1 MNLVMLIKY
10 GCATL
15 ILKSWFINEEFGKSQ
30 TRLLSVITHL
40 NAWLCFCHFSFKDK
54 WQSQIFCYFGTK
66 AKNFT
71 RAHWKNVKSTYDSSA
86 NDEAVD
92 QISKYLSTINW
103 LYLDIKQ
110 IKKKHFKTDISLHQC
125 FAHCFLISTNP
136 YAVGDDDWCQDHM
149 ELWIQDRFWDSLTS
163 HRHLTFFKDKMRKG
177 TSCSPVVFAGLHKWP
192 HVRSLW
198 WEKMSGLKKKPQ
210 KNTTLKRGNEDMKEN
225 WGIVYLRAVFIR
237 HATWNLHQPFLTTDI
252 NYINISKGVFQHMS
266 AVVKTAFVSWCQ
278 ADITLQSRH
287 RILLKI

>member
-110 IKKKHFKTDISLHQC
+110 IKKNILRQIFLFINVLHIAFSSQ
-125 FAHCFLISTNP
+125 LI
-136 YAVGDDDWCQDHM
+136 HM
-149 ELWIQDRFWDSLTS
+149 LLVMMIGA
-163 HRHLTFFKDKMRKG
+163 K
-177 TSCSPVVFAGLHKWP
+177 
-192 HVRSLW
+192 
-198 WEKMSGLKKKPQ
+198 
-210 KNTTLKRGNEDMKEN
+210 
-225 WGIVYLRAVFIR
+225 I
-237 HATWNLHQPFLTTDI
+237 TWSFG
-252 NYINISKGVFQHMS
+252 Y
-266 AVVKTAFVSWCQ
+266 KTAFE
-278 ADITLQSRH
+278 TH
-287 RILLKI
+287 